1 MFLFL
6 PLRKLLL
13 FVVPPLMALFWPPS
27 AQAGTFQVNPIRIKL
42 SPQSSTALLTIRN
55 DSDEKVRFQIEAFA
69 WSQKQDGEM
78 VLNPTDDIIFSPT
91 LLSVEPGTERKVR
104 VGTSKP
110 VVAVEKTYRIFIAE
124 LPPADQTRMNGI
136 RMLTRMG
143 VPIFIQPSKGEVRG
157 QIARLGVK
165 GMNFSFEL
173 KNEGNIHFF
182 PRAVRVKGIGSKG
195 ETYIAQDLQSWYVLA
210 GGSRQYRLELPE
222 ESCHQ
227 IHTFAVEVEVDE
239 KVLKESFR
247 VPTNACGQ

>member
-1 MFLFL
+1 MFLFISR
-6 PLRKLLL
+6 RKFIRTVIAPFIL
-13 FVVPPLMALFWPPS
+13 FFFFQT
-27 AQAGTFQVNPIRIKL
+27 AQGGTFQVNPIRIKL

-55 DSDEKVRFQIEAFA
+55 DSTENVRFQIEAFA

-78 VLNPTDDIIFSPT
+78 VLNPTDEIIFYPT

-104 VGTSKP
+104 VGTSNP
-110 VVAVEKTYRIFIAE
+110 AVAVEKTYRIFIAE
-124 LPPADQTRMNGI
+124 LPPADQTRINGI

-157 QIARLGVK
+157 QISRIGVHE
-165 GMNFSFEL
+165 MNFSFEL

-182 PRAVRVKGIGSKG
+182 PRAVRVKGFGSKG

-227 IHTFAVEVEVDE
+227 IHTFAVEVEVDD

-247 VPTNACGQ
+247 LPTNACGQ